1 MTEEQGRKIK
11 DDNDKIINQRGY
23 VVNNWLPILDTPNLR
38 TLEEIKGR
46 MSVMNA
52 LINIAFEAPV
62 FIIKNWIEDH
72 DLSQFL
78 SDSEKEILDKENEDL
93 TQFEINSL
101 RWYLESLWALMWAT
115 NMIPGLEAEEYIGD
129 NMASL
134 LPNLENGDNN
144 SKINDLKTL
153 KSEIEI
159 CTILDYYYRLHW
171 YCVDE
176 RLNGRESKLN
186 EGLVYER
193 RKSLEWIYNQEN
205 DWDNVEI
212 ST

>member
-1 MTEEQGRKIK
+1 MTEEERKQIK
-11 DDNDKIINQRGY
+11 TDNNAIIKNKEY
-23 VVNNWLPILDTPNLR
+23 SINDWLPILDLPKLR

-52 LINIAFEAPV
+52 LINIAFKAPTY
-62 FIIKNWIEDH
+62 IIKEWIKNN
-72 DLSQFL
+72 DLTKYL
-78 SDSEKEILDKENEDL
+78 SDLEKEIIEKDNVDL
-93 TQFEINSL
+93 TEFEINQL
-101 RWYLESLWALMWAT
+101 RWYLESLWAFMWVT
-115 NMIPGLEAEEYIGD
+115 GMISGLQADEHIGD

-134 LPNLENGDNN
+134 LPNLKNEDDNQ
-144 SKINDLKTL
+144 KMEILQIL

-159 CTILDYYYRLHW
+159 YTMLDYYYRIHW

-176 RLNGRESKLN
+176 RVNGRQARLN

-193 RKSLEWIYNQEN
+193 RKSLEWIYNRAS
-205 DWDNVEI
+205 DWDNVEM